1 MATTKI
7 VGLGGTL
14 AESSSSLHAMRIA
27 LEGARESGADIEA
40 IEVRSLELP
49 LYATGIAVP
58 DGARRLAEAFHGA
71 HGLIWS
77 SPLYHGTISGAFKN
91 AIDWLELLASRDPAY
106 LTDKVIGLICA
117 AGGMQALQAVN
128 TMEFMVR
135 ALRGLAVPL
144 VVTIDRSSQA
154 FDVEGNAKDE
164 KLDEQ
169 LRTLGREVVRIA
181 AKMHA

>member
-1 MATTKI
+1 MGVTKI
-7 VGLGGTL
+7 VGLGGTF
-14 AESSSSLHAMRIA
+14 AESSSSLHALRIA
-27 LEGARESGADIEA
+27 LDGARDAGAAVESY
-40 IEVRSLELP
+40 EVRSLDLP
-49 LYATGIAVP
+49 MYAAGIDVP
-58 DGARRLAEAFHGA
+58 EGARRLADAFHSS

-91 AIDWLELLASRDPAY
+91 AIDWLELLAQRDPAY

-154 FDVEGNAKDE
+154 FDERGRAKEE
-164 KLDEQ
+164 KLDGQ

-181 AKMHA
+181 SKMST

>member
-1 MATTKI
+1 MSGTKI

-14 AESSSSLHAMRIA
+14 AESSSSLNALRIA
-27 LEGARESGADIEA
+27 LDGAREAGASIESY
-40 IEVRSLELP
+40 EVRDLDLP
-49 LYATGIAVP
+49 LYASGIP
-58 DGARRLAEAFHGA
+58 IPEGARRLADAFHSA
-71 HGLIWS
+71 QGLIWS

-91 AIDWLELLASRDPAY
+91 AIDWLELLAERDPAY

-144 VVTIDRSSQA
+144 VVTIDRASQA
-154 FDVEGNAKDE
+154 FDANGNAKE
-164 KLDEQ
+164 PELDTK

-181 AKMHA
+181 SKMSS